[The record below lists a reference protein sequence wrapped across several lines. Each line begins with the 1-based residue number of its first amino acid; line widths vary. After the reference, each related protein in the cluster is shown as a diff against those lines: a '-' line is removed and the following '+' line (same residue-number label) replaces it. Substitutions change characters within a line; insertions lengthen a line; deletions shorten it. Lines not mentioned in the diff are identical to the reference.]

1 MTIIIT
7 YYLLIII
14 IIIITKGHN
23 NYCSVGVMELCLLT
37 LLVLIVFC
45 VILTLVCS
53 LKTCHMFRNHMFIRE
68 IWGTF
73 TSFIFL
79 KFWNQDFKKVNLVNL
94 SHISLLKMWLPVL
107 ISMLIS
113 MYGPTPS
120 RKICVIRFTESA
132 LMMMKDA
139 FYLFFKARFVL
150 KIFAFLLKIF
160 GHAGKAAWLKRWISK
175 FIKSP
180 C

>member
-1 MTIIIT
+1 MSTLMTIIIT

-23 NYCSVGVMELCLLT
+23 NYCSVGVMELCLLN

-53 LKTCHMFRNHMFIRE
+53 LKTCHTWLTRSHMFIRE

-107 ISMLIS
+107 ISMFNLDLNLS
-113 MYGPTPS
+113 E
-120 RKICVIRFTESA
+120 KFA
-132 LMMMKDA
+132 LFASLK
-139 FYLFFKARFVL
+139 VL
-150 KIFAFLLKIF
+150 
-160 GHAGKAAWLKRWISK
+160 
-175 FIKSP
+175 
-180 C
+180 